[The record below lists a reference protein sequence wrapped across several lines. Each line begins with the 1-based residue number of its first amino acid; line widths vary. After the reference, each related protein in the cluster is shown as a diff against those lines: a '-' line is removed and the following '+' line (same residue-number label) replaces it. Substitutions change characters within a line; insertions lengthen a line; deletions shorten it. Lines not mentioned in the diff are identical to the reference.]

1 MELADN
7 QINQFQRNT
16 KASTSSP
23 TSTQS
28 SDGRQESASQSM
40 ASQLDKTLQNKEI
53 DIFSSVMFW
62 TYDHEILLC
71 KEVVNVN
78 PYTTKKGSTQ
88 RSSMWDKIAD
98 TLNKCS
104 VLKFRVD
111 KRSVRDHVGILVYK
125 HKKKLQAEEKAT
137 GITPDEPTELEN
149 LLDTIIT
156 LEECGEA
163 ELQETQGTSSKK
175 LQYDRAKAED
185 VRLKAMEKLSDTKKR
200 DSSADESDDKPKRR
214 RRSGGDAIDY
224 LAERAKASDQL
235 KAEDLKMR
243 KEHQILERE
252 KMEVLRE
259 QQMQMQQ
266 QQADMLKVM
275 QQQHQQSQQ
284 QLLNSQMMMMQQ
296 QQQHSTAL
304 MALLD
309 KITNK

>member
-1 MELADN
+1 
-7 QINQFQRNT
+7 
-16 KASTSSP
+16 
-23 TSTQS
+23 
-28 SDGRQESASQSM
+28 
-40 ASQLDKTLQNKEI
+40 
-53 DIFSSVMFW
+53 MFW
-62 TYDHEILLC
+62 TYDHEAILC
-71 KEVVNVN
+71 REVVNVN

-88 RSSMWDKIAD
+88 RSSMWEKIAD

-104 VLKFRVD
+104 VPKFRVD

-149 LLDTIIT
+149 LLDKIIA
-156 LEECGEA
+156 LEESGEA
-163 ELQETQGTSSKK
+163 ELQETSSKK

-200 DSSADESDDKPKRR
+200 DSSADESDDKPKRQ
-214 RRSGGDAIDY
+214 RRSGGDAIEY
-224 LAERAKASDQL
+224 LTERAKVSDQL

-243 KEHQILERE
+243 KEHQTLERE

-275 QQQHQQSQQ
+275 QQQQQQSQQ

-296 QQQHSTAL
+296 QQQQSKAL
-304 MALLD
+304 MALLE